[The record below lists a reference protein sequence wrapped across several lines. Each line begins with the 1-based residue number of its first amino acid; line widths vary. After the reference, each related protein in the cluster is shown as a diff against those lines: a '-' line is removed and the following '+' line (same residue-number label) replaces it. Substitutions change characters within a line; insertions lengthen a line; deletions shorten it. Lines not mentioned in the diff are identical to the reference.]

1 VAERQN
7 WDDHQL
13 VAFID
18 ESEDK
23 LVRELGERATERAVA
38 GAPVLVPTRAVPLP
52 GEHWSMPGRLK
63 ASLSTGYGHG
73 IDGHAE
79 ATISADR
86 VYRFAH
92 KHEHAIRA
100 FIGEAV
106 ASLIG
111 EQVP

>member
-1 VAERQN
+1 MAERPN
-7 WDDHQL
+7 WDDHEL
-13 VAFID
+13 IAFCD

-52 GEHWSMPGRLK
+52 GEHWSMPGGLK
-63 ASLSTGYGHG
+63 GSLTTEYGHG
-73 IDGHAE
+73 ADGHAE
-79 ATISADR
+79 AVIYADR

-92 KHEHAIRA
+92 KHMHAIRA

-111 EQVP
+111 ERVP